1 MVTQLFRRFVL
12 LTLISIGGSSTAQ
25 TLIQKYAPLEDKQLQ
40 IGTGSDDVLPYIQ
53 SGYTLM
59 LPETQNVEGV
69 LIFMEDSGFDQ
80 KNKNSK
86 QVYELAA
93 KEGFAVLSVSTAI
106 PFDFYFTDESA
117 KQAHQLI
124 TEAFKAHQ
132 LPNKNIFFIGIGIG
146 GHRAL
151 KHIQYMKEGN
161 YAFQLQVEGVV
172 ICNTILDYVRKW
184 NQYTREI
191 RIARNDLWEAK
202 FVVFMLETYLQ
213 GTPQTNPQRYY
224 DFSPYSYFGSDN
236 SNIQFYKDYAVRAYV
251 EPAIEYWYVNR
262 LKTMYENNTPDMIGF
277 LAELDLAGNKKT
289 DLVVLQPEDNP
300 SERKN
305 PDTTWDSI
313 DKQ

>member
-1 MVTQLFRRFVL
+1 
-12 LTLISIGGSSTAQ
+12 
-25 TLIQKYAPLEDKQLQ
+25 
-40 IGTGSDDVLPYIQ
+40 
-53 SGYTLM
+53 
-59 LPETQNVEGV
+59 
-69 LIFMEDSGFDQ
+69 
-80 KNKNSK
+80 
-86 QVYELAA
+86 
-93 KEGFAVLSVSTAI
+93 
-106 PFDFYFTDESA
+106 
-117 KQAHQLI
+117 
-124 TEAFKAHQ
+124 
-132 LPNKNIFFIGIGIG
+132 
-146 GHRAL
+146 
-151 KHIQYMKEGN
+151 MKEGN

-305 PDTTWDSI
+305 PDTTWDAI
-313 DKQ
+313 DKQELMAWILSHRLD